1 MQFAI
6 LILLAAVVLI
16 LLWLVL
22 MSRRKTV
29 DPAMSLMQMEVQSLR
44 GQLTDAMQRN
54 QETVNHQLNEVT
66 RQVNTQL
73 NQVTQQLQRSTG
85 DLNSRLDNA
94 ARVVQEVS
102 KGLGGL
108 SEATKKVFDV
118 GKDIASLQEILRSP
132 KLRGGLGE
140 LFLGDLLAQIF
151 PPAHYT
157 LQHRFKSGEAVDAVI
172 KLGKN
177 LVPVDAKF
185 PLENFKRVV
194 ETATEDDRK
203 IAKKKFIGDVKRHID
218 AISGKYILPDEG
230 TFDFALMYI
239 PAENVYYELIIR
251 DEAVD
256 TDKGLLNYSFTKRVI
271 PVSPNSFYAYLQTIL
286 LGLKGMHIEEQAQE
300 ILRARVRAR
309 PCLRGLVPSAFFPE
323 IPDDR
328 KCNRAARCGDCPIS
342 ARYRRRCNQ
351 RGLVGYGNRRTR
363 WLHRRVRLAG
373 TFQIAGADTCP
384 SPLRPIQDLDARF
397 ATSVRP

>member
-1 MQFAI
+1 MQTAI
-6 LILLAAVVLI
+6 LILLTVVLLALI
-16 LLWLVL
+16 WLVL
-22 MSRRKTV
+22 LSRKKTI
-29 DPAMSLMQMEVQSLR
+29 DPAMSLMQQEVESLR
-44 GQLTDAMQRN
+44 GQLTEAMQRN
-54 QETVNHQLNEVT
+54 QETVNQQLNQVT
-66 RQVNTQL
+66 FQVNSQL

-108 SEATKKVFDV
+108 SEATKKVFEV

-151 PPAHYT
+151 PLAHYT

-172 KLGKN
+172 KLGRN

-203 IAKKKFIGDVKRHID
+203 AAKRKFISDVKKHID

-256 TDKGLLNYSFTKRVI
+256 TDKGLLNYAFTKRVV

-286 LGLKGMHIEEQAQE
+286 LGLKGMHIEDQAQE
-300 ILRARVRAR
+300 ILRSLAR
-309 PCLRGLVPSAFFPE
+309 LS
-323 IPDDR
+323 
-328 KCNRAARCGDCPIS
+328 GDFKKF
-342 ARYRRRCNQ
+342 Q
-351 RGLVGYGNRRTR
+351 EEFELVGKHLTNTKMRYDESDK
-363 WLHRRVRLAG
+363 RLAKFGDKLQSLTG
-373 TFQIAGADTCP
+373 TEAGHVIEETRR
-384 SPLRPIQDLDARF
+384 LPI
-397 ATSVRP
+397 

>member
-1 MQFAI
+1 MLTAI
-6 LILLAAVVLI
+6 IILLAAVVLI

-22 MSRRKTV
+22 QSQRKIA
-29 DPAMSLMQMEVQSLR
+29 DPAMNLMQQEVQSLR
-44 GQLTDAMQRN
+44 GQLSDAMLKN
-54 QETVNHQLNEVT
+54 QDTMNQQLSQINL
-66 RQVNTQL
+66 QVNTQL
-73 NQVTQQLQRSTG
+73 NQVTQQLQKSTG

-102 KGLGGL
+102 KGLGSL

-151 PPAHYT
+151 PPAYYT

-172 KLGKN
+172 KLGHN

-185 PLENFKRVV
+185 PLENFRRVV
-194 ETATEDDRK
+194 ETASEDERK
-203 IAKKKFIGDVKRHID
+203 AAKRKFIADVKKHIE
-218 AISGKYILPDEG
+218 AIAGKYILPDEG

-256 TDKGLLNYSFTKRVI
+256 TDKGLLSYAFTKRVI

-286 LGLKGMHIEEQAQE
+286 LGLKGMHVEEQAQE
-300 ILRARVRAR
+300 ILKNLAR
-309 PCLRGLVPSAFFPE
+309 LSGDFKKFQEEFELVGKHLTST
-323 IPDDR
+323 
-328 KCNRAARCGDCPIS
+328 K
-342 ARYRRRCNQ
+342 ARYDDADK
-351 RGLVGYGNRRTR
+351 
-363 WLHRRVRLAG
+363 RLG
-373 TFQIAGADTCP
+373 KFGDRLQSLSNADTGQVIEETKKL
-384 SPLRPIQDLDARF
+384 PL
-397 ATSVRP
+397 